1 MISPKV
7 PKGPVKPTRATLALL
22 FARSGGVC
30 EFCGRQPATEVH
42 HRKFRSRGGGHNIEN
57 LLHLCGWGN
66 HTGCH
71 GLAHSGEP
79 PAGLAV
85 HAWEDERLVPVE
97 DAGGTLWW
105 LTKDG
110 RRVLVDPDP
119 EF

>member
-1 MISPKV
+1 MITPKE
-7 PKGPVKPTRATLALL
+7 PRGPVKPTRATLALL
-22 FARSGGVC
+22 FARSGWVC
-30 EFCGRQPATEVH
+30 EFCGRQSATEVH

-57 LLHLCGWGN
+57 LLHLDGWGN

-79 PAGLAV
+79 PVGLAV
-85 HAWEDERLVPVE
+85 HAWEDERLIPVA
-97 DAGGTLWW
+97 DSAGVLWW
-105 LTKDG
+105 LTRDG